1 MATMNISLPDAMKAW
16 IDEQVASGRYATAS
30 DYMRELVRDRLAE
43 REHLAALNAA
53 LADARVSAPSQRTV
67 EDIIAAERARVA
79 RAA

>member
-1 MATMNISLPDAMKAW
+1 MATMNISLPDAMKAS
-16 IDEQVASGRYATAS
+16 IDAEVASGRYATVS

-43 REHLAALNAA
+43 REQLAALDAA
-53 LADARVSAPSQRTV
+53 IADARASAPSQRTV